1 MRICGVIAS
10 LGAGGAERVMI
21 ELCTAWQARGDDV
34 TLLTLDD
41 GQQDFY
47 PVPGGARRIA
57 LDLASCSASTAGA
70 IRANVS
76 RMRELRRAIRD
87 ARADVVVS
95 FTDRTN
101 VLVLMAARGLS
112 VPVIVSERI
121 DPRRHDIGS
130 AWSMMRRFVYPSASA
145 LVLQTEAVRPW
156 AEALV
161 APTRVSV
168 IPNPVR
174 AVTTLNAPAGQRTR
188 EIVAMGRLVAQKG
201 FDVLIQ
207 AFATLAAE
215 FPEWGVVI
223 HGDGPDRTSLESRVA
238 GLGLTSR
245 ISLPGRT
252 ATPDA
257 ALAAATV
264 FALPSRYEGFPNV
277 LLEAMAHGCA
287 CVATNCDSGPAD
299 LIAHD
304 RNGLL
309 TPVNDVLSLA
319 HSLSTLMDD
328 ATLRTRLGLAATAVQ
343 QRFGVSRIVSAWDDV
358 IRRVRVG
365 ERMAA

>member
-10 LGAGGAERVMI
+10 LGAGGAERVMV
-21 ELCTAWQARGDDV
+21 ELCAAWQARGDDV

-41 GQQDFY
+41 GAQDFY
-47 PVPGGARRIA
+47 AVPDGVRRVA
-57 LDLASCSASTAGA
+57 LNLASRSASAAGA

-76 RMRELRRAIRD
+76 RTRTLRRAMSD

-101 VLVLMAARGLS
+101 VLVLMAARGL
-112 VPVIVSERI
+112 VMPVVVSERI

-156 AEALV
+156 ADALV
-161 APTRVSV
+161 APARVCV

-174 AVTTLNAPAGQRTR
+174 AVTTTNAPAGERTC

-201 FDVLIQ
+201 FDVLIR
-207 AFATLAAE
+207 AFATLAE
-215 FPEWGVVI
+215 DFPEWRLVI
-223 HGDGPDRTSLESRVA
+223 YGDGPHRAALESRVT
-238 GLGLTSR
+238 GLDLAAR

-252 ATPDA
+252 AAPDA
-257 ALAAATV
+257 AYASASIFV
-264 FALPSRYEGFPNV
+264 LPSRYEGFPNT
-277 LLEAMAHGCA
+277 LLEAMSQGCA

-309 TPVNDVLSLA
+309 TPVDDVLSLA

-328 ATLRTRLGLAATAVQ
+328 ATLRTRLGQAATEVQ
-343 QRFGVSRIVSAWDDV
+343 QRYALSRIVASWDDV
-358 IRRVRVG
+358 MQMVRVG
-365 ERMAA
+365 ERIAA

>member
-21 ELCTAWQARGDDV
+21 ELCAAWQARGDDV

-47 PVPGGARRIA
+47 PVPGGVRRIA
-57 LDLASCSASTAGA
+57 LDVASCSASTAGA

-76 RMRELRRAIRD
+76 RTREVRRAIRE

-112 VPVIVSERI
+112 VPVIVSERT
-121 DPRRHDIGS
+121 DPRRHDVGG
-130 AWSMMRRFVYPSASA
+130 AWSMMRRCVYPLASA
-145 LVLQTEAVRPW
+145 LVVQTEPVRLW
-156 AEALV
+156 AETLV
-161 APTRVSV
+161 APARVSV

-174 AVTTLNAPAGQRTR
+174 AVTTMRVAAGERR
-188 EIVAMGRLVAQKG
+188 CEIVALGRLVEVKG
-201 FDVLIQ
+201 FDMLIR
-207 AFATLAAE
+207 AFATLANDV
-215 FPEWGVVI
+215 PDWRLVI
-223 HGDGPDRTSLESRVA
+223 HGDGPDRASLESRVA
-238 GLGLTSR
+238 GLGLTAR
-245 ISLPGRT
+245 IVLPGRT
-252 ATPDA
+252 ASPDA
-257 ALAAATV
+257 ALASASV
-264 FALPSRYEGFPNV
+264 FALPSRYEGFPNA
-277 LLEAMAHGCA
+277 LLEAMANGCA
-287 CVATNCDSGPAD
+287 CVATECDSGPAD
-299 LIAHD
+299 LIEHD

-319 HSLSTLMDD
+319 NALSRLMDD
-328 ATLRTRLGLAATAVQ
+328 AALRTRLGHAATDVQ
-343 QRFGVSRIVSAWDDV
+343 QRFAVSRIMSAWDHV
-358 IRRVRVG
+358 MHMVLVG